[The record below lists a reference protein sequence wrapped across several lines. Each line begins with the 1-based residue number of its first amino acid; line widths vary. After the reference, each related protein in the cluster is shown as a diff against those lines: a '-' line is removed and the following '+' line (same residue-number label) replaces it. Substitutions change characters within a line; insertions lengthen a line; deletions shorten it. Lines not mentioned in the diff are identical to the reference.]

1 VGARN
6 GSQITERD
14 REVLGLLAEHRVMV
28 LPQVAAGLGV
38 ANSTAA
44 TRLRRLHDLR
54 LIGHEAIFREQPAAA
69 WITRRGLNAIGSRL
83 PPPSIDLKG
92 YRHDIGV
99 GWMWL
104 AARRGAFGSVATLVS
119 EREMR
124 SHDLRSDRTAEP
136 YGVALGGLDS
146 HGRMTRHYPDL
157 LLTTADGA
165 RLAFELE
172 LTAKSTRRLD
182 TIMRGYAGDGRIDSA
197 LYFVPTAS
205 LERLITAAVTRAG
218 IPDLVRIERMASP
231 MINGAPDPGGRTT
244 SYERTVSGER
254 TVAGGRTVADGRTR
268 AGERTAAPGRTL
280 AGGRTRAGGRTAAP
294 GRTLAGERGGLER

>member
-1 VGARN
+1 MGART

-14 REVLGLLAEHRVMV
+14 RELLGLLAEHRVMV
-28 LPQVAAGLGV
+28 VPQVAVGLGV
-38 ANSTAA
+38 ADGTAA
-44 TRLRRLHDLR
+44 ARLRHLHELR
-54 LIGHEAIFREQPAAA
+54 LIGYEAIFREQPAAA
-69 WITRRGLNAIGSRL
+69 WIARRGLDAIESRL

-104 AARRGAFGSVATLVS
+104 AAQRGAFGSVSALVS

-136 YGVALGGLDS
+136 FGVALGGLDS
-146 HGRMTRHYPDL
+146 YGRMTRHYPDL
-157 LLTTADGA
+157 LLATGDGTRVA
-165 RLAFELE
+165 LELE

-197 LYFVPTAS
+197 LYLVPTVS

-218 IPDLVRIERMASP
+218 IPDLVRVERMASAV
-231 MINGAPDPGGRTT
+231 IEGAPDPGGRTL
-244 SYERTVSGER
+244 
-254 TVAGGRTVADGRTR
+254 
-268 AGERTAAPGRTL
+268 P
-280 AGGRTRAGGRTAAP
+280 GGRTRPA
-294 GRTLAGERGGLER
+294 LAQFADGPER